1 MKPKYI
7 ICLILLCAIMLTGYI
22 IAYNVSYRINYIP
35 ESKKQSEDSSK
46 DSISNNENQTQ
57 NSDSQANVK
66 ADTGI
71 DITVKK
77 NMEYVL
83 EKYYLDDYSLVEEKR
98 KIPTELI
105 GNSREQVIKY
115 LKEYSESPSIDDIK
129 EGIISYELIA
139 FTNEK
144 MILRKTYK
152 KPETVYEYYL
162 KAENDYITIYYIDK
176 KTVYDYTS
184 ICVDSLPKAVKME
197 VTKGKYIETIV
208 DLYDFLESY
217 SS

>member
-46 DSISNNENQTQ
+46 DSISNNESQTQ

-98 KIPTELI
+98 KIPPQAGFFEISPRELKI
-105 GNSREQVIKY
+105 ALVISRRLVY
-115 LKEYSESPSIDDIK
+115 NDKEC
-129 EGIISYELIA
+129 
-139 FTNEK
+139 
-144 MILRKTYK
+144 
-152 KPETVYEYYL
+152 
-162 KAENDYITIYYIDK
+162 IDK
-176 KTVYDYTS
+176 QRS
-184 ICVDSLPKAVKME
+184 
-197 VTKGKYIETIV
+197 
-208 DLYDFLESY
+208 
-217 SS
+217 

>member
-46 DSISNNENQTQ
+46 DSISNNESQTH

-162 KAENDYITIYYIDK
+162 KAENDYITIYYID
-176 KTVYDYTS
+176 
-184 ICVDSLPKAVKME
+184 ILL
-197 VTKGKYIETIV
+197 IRH
-208 DLYDFLESY
+208 L
-217 SS
+217 